1 VAVTLDD
8 YRTVSPP
15 GSVDILRRMAE
26 KLRSRKIVRV
36 NAHKAGTGVAE
47 MLDRHTPLLQ
57 ELGIDARW
65 EVIRGGEGFQAACQA
80 LYNMLQGEEDRFNDD
95 MLQQF
100 VATNRENAQQLS
112 LEADVVVIHDH
123 QPVPLIDVRPQEG
136 KWVWRCHLDI
146 ARPQRK
152 AWAMLR
158 QFVVKYDAAVFS
170 LPKFAQRL
178 PIPQFLIYP
187 SIDPLSEK
195 NRELTEAE
203 IQSALDPRL
212 TEEQQVAAR
221 DAHIED
227 VQRQVSGETWLR
239 CDVTSLY
246 HGGRYSSYCYRR

>member
-1 VAVTLDD
+1 MAASLDD
-8 YRTVSPP
+8 YRSISPP

-26 KLRSRKIVRV
+26 KLRSRKFLRI
-36 NAHKAGTGVAE
+36 NANQSGTSVAE
-47 MLDRHTPLLQ
+47 MLERHTPLLQ

-80 LYNMLQGEEDRFNDD
+80 FYNMLQGEEGRFNEE
-95 MLQQF
+95 MLQQL

-112 LEADVVVIHDH
+112 FDADVVLIHDH
-123 QPVPLIDVRPQEG
+123 QPAPLIDIRPQEG

-195 NRELTEAE
+195 NRELSENE
-203 IQSALDPRL
+203 IRGTSIGWGSPGTSQSCCRPRAS
-212 TEEQQVAAR
+212 TASRTRWV
-221 DAHIED
+221 
-227 VQRQVSGETWLR
+227 
-239 CDVTSLY
+239 
-246 HGGRYSSYCYRR
+246 